1 MTNYQ
6 REVQS
11 DSQTVKVGERIV
23 VVTTTIQSYPA
34 RIAFADILGEVRVE
48 NGWAEIDLLDHHYD
62 ADLGDFPTTQDACI
76 DVALQLA
83 GQLEEYG
90 VEVTGIPEEYR

>member
-11 DSQTVKVGERIV
+11 DSQSMKVGERVV
-23 VVTTTIQSYPA
+23 VVTTTVESYPA

-48 NGWAEIDLLDHHYD
+48 NGWAKIDLLDHHDD
-62 ADLGDFPTTQDACI
+62 ADSSDFATEQEACI

-83 GQLEEYG
+83 GQLEGYG
-90 VEVTGIPEEYR
+90 VEVMGLPEEYR

>member
-6 REVQS
+6 REIQS
-11 DSQTVKVGERIV
+11 DSQSMRVGERIV
-23 VVTTTIQSYPA
+23 VVTTTVESYPA
-34 RIAFADILGEVRVE
+34 RIAFADLLAEVRVE

-62 ADLGDFPTTQDACI
+62 ADLNDFDSEEEARL
-76 DVALQLA
+76 DVAVQLV

>member
-6 REVQS
+6 REVLS
-11 DSQTVKVGERIV
+11 DNQIMKVGERIV
-23 VVTTTIQSYPA
+23 VVTTTIESYPA
-34 RIAFADILGEVRVE
+34 RIAFADLLAEVRVE
-48 NGWAEIDLLDHHYD
+48 NGWAEVDLLDHHYD
-62 ADLGDFPTTQDACI
+62 ADTSDFATTQEACM

-90 VEVTGIPEEYR
+90 VEVTGVPEEYR

>member
-1 MTNYQ
+1 
-6 REVQS
+6 
-11 DSQTVKVGERIV
+11 VGERIV
-23 VVTTTIQSYPA
+23 VVTTTIESYPA
-34 RIAFADILGEVRVE
+34 RIAFADILAEVRVE

-62 ADLGDFPTTQDACI
+62 ADLDDFASEQEACL

-90 VEVTGIPEEYR
+90 VEVTGIPGEYR